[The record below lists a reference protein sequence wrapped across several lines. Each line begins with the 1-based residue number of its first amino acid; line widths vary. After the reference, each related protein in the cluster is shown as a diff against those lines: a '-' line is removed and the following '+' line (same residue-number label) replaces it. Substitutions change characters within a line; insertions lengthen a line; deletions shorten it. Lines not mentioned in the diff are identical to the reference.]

1 MGKTRRKFTIGFK
14 QQVVQEI
21 ESGLVSKAQAARKY
35 EISVGVIDRWIWKC
49 RDGSL
54 VDKPTTEEKALKAE
68 NERLKAKIGELTM
81 TVDLLKKMEAF
92 AQGRRKETSSVVT
105 AKTLGLWQGGAK

>member
-1 MGKTRRKFTIGFK
+1 MGKTRRKFTTGFK

-21 ESGLVSKAQAARKY
+21 ESGLVTKAQAARKY
-35 EISVGVIDRWIWKC
+35 EISVGVIERWIWKS

-54 VDKPTTEEKALKAE
+54 VEKPSTEEKALKVE
-68 NERLKAKIGELTM
+68 NERLKAKVGELTM

-92 AQGRRKETSSVVT
+92 AQERRKETSSVVT
-105 AKTLGLWQGGAK
+105 AKTLGLLRGGAK